1 MRPIRL
7 TVTVLAVLC
16 TGAVL
21 DGADGAP
28 FRFPRSTPEAQGIS
42 SSAILEFVQQ
52 AEERLDAL
60 HSFMLVRHGQVV
72 AEGWWAPY
80 AADEPHMMF
89 SLSKSFTST
98 AVGLAISE
106 GKLSLDD
113 PVLRFFPDEAPD
125 APGDNLK
132 ALRIR
137 DLLTMST
144 GHHEDAI
151 RGFPYDAED
160 SVVKRFLALP
170 VAHKPGTF
178 FLYNTPASYMLSA
191 IVQKVTG
198 QTVLDYLRPRL
209 FEPLGIVNPTWEA
222 SKQGISMGGFGLSV
236 RTEDIARF
244 GQLYLQKGR
253 WQGRQLVPEA
263 WVEAATARQM
273 SNGSSPASD
282 WEQGYGYQFWRS
294 RHGFYRGDGAH
305 GQFCIV
311 MPQYDAVVAI
321 TSGTRDMASVMNL
334 VWDRIVPAMQDA
346 PLPADPA
353 AQQAL
358 TTKLASLTLRP
369 QAGQPMSASA
379 RGHVGTRY
387 TFGEN
392 PQSIEAITLQSSDT
406 NGETRFV
413 VRIKGVEQQ
422 IAAAPGAWRKGSITI
437 DGVAEPVAASGGWTS
452 GDTYTLRVSRYRTP
466 FATTYTMRFDGDR
479 LVLDTEQNVGAADTR
494 TAHMVGT
501 VQPVGSGSRE

>member
-1 MRPIRL
+1 MRL
-7 TVTVLAVLC
+7 THTFLCLLCAGVTL
-16 TGAVL
+16 GA
-21 DGADGAP
+21 ADGEP
-28 FRFPRSTPEAQGIS
+28 FRFPRSAPEAQGIS
-42 SSAILEFVQQ
+42 SSAILGFIDAAEQQ
-52 AEERLDAL
+52 IDAL
-60 HSFMLVRHGQVV
+60 HSIMLVRHGQVV

-98 AVGLAISE
+98 AVGLAIAE
-106 GKLSLDD
+106 GRLTLDD
-113 PVLRFFPDEAPD
+113 PVLQYFPDEAP
-125 APGDNLK
+125 AEPTDNLK
-132 ALRIR
+132 AMRVR

-151 RGFPYDAED
+151 RAFPYDAED

-170 VAHKPGTF
+170 VAHKPGTS
-178 FLYNTPASYMLSA
+178 FLYNTPGSYMLSA

-209 FEPLGIVNPTWEA
+209 FDPLGIGNPTWEA
-222 SKQGISMGGFGLSV
+222 SKQGISLGGFGLSV

-253 WQGRQLVPEA
+253 WQGRQLVPET
-263 WVEAATARQM
+263 WVDAATSRQM
-273 SNGSSPASD
+273 SNGSSPRSD

-294 RHGFYRGDGAH
+294 RHGSYRGDGAH

-334 VWDRIVPAMQDA
+334 VWDRIVPAMRDGV
-346 PLPADPA
+346 LPEDPA
-353 AQQAL
+353 ARQAL
-358 TTKLASLTLRP
+358 TAKLASLTLRP
-369 QAGQPMSASA
+369 QDGERTSDAA
-379 RGHVGTRY
+379 REHLGTRY

-392 PQSIEAITLQSSDT
+392 AQSIEALTLDSIDRD
-406 NGETRFV
+406 GV
-413 VRIKGVEQQ
+413 VRFTARIAGVEEH
-422 IAAAPGAWRKGSITI
+422 IDAAPGRWRKGTMTVR
-437 DGVAEPVAASGGWTS
+437 GVTEPIAASGAWTAA
-452 GDTYTLRVSRYRTP
+452 DTYTLVVSRYHTP
-466 FATTYTMRFDGDR
+466 FATTYRLRFDGDR
-479 LVLDTEQNVGAADTR
+479 LLVASEQNVGPADTR

-501 VQPVGSGSRE
+501 VQPAAARGSRN